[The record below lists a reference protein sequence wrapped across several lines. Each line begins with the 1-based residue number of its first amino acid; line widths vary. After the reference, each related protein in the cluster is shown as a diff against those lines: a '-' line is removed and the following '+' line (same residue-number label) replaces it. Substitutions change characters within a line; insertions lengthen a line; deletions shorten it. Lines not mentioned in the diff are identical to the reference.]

1 MVTKVQFN
9 TGENTVAV
17 SLVKVW
23 CYWEGK
29 KGMSIWF
36 FVIKDNKKKEKKE
49 SFYLSA
55 KRETIIEL
63 QHER

>member
-9 TGENTVAV
+9 TGENTVA
-17 SLVKVW
+17 S
-23 CYWEGK
+23 
-29 KGMSIWF
+29 GMSIWF